1 MNRILLSTL
10 AVGIGFVLSACAS
23 TPPTIPPVAN
33 VDLQRFMGDW
43 YVIAHIPSFPERE
56 AWNAVESYRLDDE
69 GRIRTTFQF
78 RKGSFDAPLKTME
91 PVGRVVPGT
100 NNAVWDMQFV
110 WPIQAEYVIVDL
122 SADYSQTVIGR
133 SKRDYLWIMARTPS
147 IAEADY
153 AALVEKAKALGY
165 DTSKLRKVPQQWPE
179 TAADARR

>member
-1 MNRILLSTL
+1 MTRTLLAALGLGL
-10 AVGIGFVLSACAS
+10 ALSACAS

-43 YVIAHIPSFPERE
+43 YVIAHIPSMPERE
-56 AWNAVESYRLDDE
+56 AFNAIESYQLDGE

-78 RKGSFDAPLKTME
+78 RKGSFDAKLKTME

-122 SADYSQTVIGR
+122 SDDYSQTVIGARCR
-133 SKRDYLWIMARTPS
+133 SSGRKPRPTRAADVLGSAQPEAGVARKG
-147 IAEADY
+147 AEAG
-153 AALVEKAKALGY
+153 E
-165 DTSKLRKVPQQWPE
+165 
-179 TAADARR
+179 

>member
-1 MNRILLSTL
+1 MNRILLPTL
-10 AVGIGFVLSACAS
+10 AIGIGLVLSACAS

-33 VDLQRFMGDW
+33 VDLQRFLGDW
-43 YVIAHIPSFPERE
+43 YVIAHIPSLPERE
-56 AWNAVESYRLDDE
+56 AFNAIESYRLDDE

-122 SADYSQTVIGR
+122 TADYSQTVIGR

-147 IAEADY
+147 IADADY

>member
-10 AVGIGFVLSACAS
+10 AVGIGLVLSSCAS

-43 YVIAHIPSFPERE
+43 YVIAHIPSLPERE
-56 AWNAVESYRLDDE
+56 AFNAIESYRLDDE

-153 AALVEKAKALGY
+153 AALVEKAKSLGY

>member
-10 AVGIGFVLSACAS
+10 AIGIGLVLSACAS

-43 YVIAHIPSFPERE
+43 YIIAHIPSLPERE
-56 AWNAVESYRLDDE
+56 AFNAIESYRLDDE

-78 RKGSFDAPLKTME
+78 RKVSFDAPLKTME

-110 WPIQAEYVIVDL
+110 WPIQAEFVIVDL

-153 AALVEKAKALGY
+153 TALVEKAKALGY

>member
-1 MNRILLSTL
+1 MNRLLFSTL
-10 AVGIGFVLSACAS
+10 AIGIGLVLSACAS

-69 GRIRTTFQF
+69 GRIRTTFRF

-100 NNAVWDMQFV
+100 NNAVWDMQFM

-147 IAEADY
+147 IGEAAY

-165 DTSKLRKVPQQWPE
+165 DIGKLRKVPQQWPE

>member
-1 MNRILLSTL
+1 MNRILLPTL
-10 AVGIGFVLSACAS
+10 AIGIGLVLSACAS
-23 TPPTIPPVAN
+23 TPPTIPPVAK

-43 YVIAHIPSFPERE
+43 YVIAHIPSLPERE
-56 AWNAVESYRLDDE
+56 AFNAIESYRLDDE
-69 GRIRTTFQF
+69 GRIRTTFRF
-78 RKGSFDAPLKTME
+78 RKGSFDAPLKTMK

-110 WPIQAEYVIVDL
+110 WPIQAEFVIVDL

-153 AALVEKAKALGY
+153 TALVEKAKALGY
-165 DTSKLRKVPQQWPE
+165 DTGKLRKVPQQWPE